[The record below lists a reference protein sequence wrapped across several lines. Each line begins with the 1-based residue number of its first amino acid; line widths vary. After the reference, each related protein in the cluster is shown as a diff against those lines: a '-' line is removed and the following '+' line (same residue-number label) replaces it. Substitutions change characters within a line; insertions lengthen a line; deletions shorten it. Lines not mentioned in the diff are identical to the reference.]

1 MKMKKLI
8 AMLLC
13 IAMIFCLAACEST
26 SSSKK
31 STTTKK
37 SSSSSNKDTASET
50 GSSETGTE
58 AAETKA
64 TTTPSASTSNWEK
77 AYYVDEFKQPTS
89 EGYITN
95 SELIVGT
102 FSNSATT
109 NSTLYVKF
117 TVDKKYVAIALVEY
131 GSYVVKNSSS
141 KYSDSYKII
150 LQSANGT
157 KYNLTGEIYPGGNRI
172 VIDTSYNATILS
184 ALKSGGE
191 IKLYIE
197 ETEYSTS
204 NYLFTVDTAG
214 FAEAYNTL

>member
-1 MKMKKLI
+1 MKIKRLI

-13 IAMIFCLAACEST
+13 IALLLSLAACGKK

-31 STTTKK
+31 SSSTKK
-37 SSSSSNKDTASET
+37 SSSSSQTNSDSKKSTSNTDAEPTE
-50 GSSETGTE
+50 TE
-58 AAETKA
+58 AAT
-64 TTTPSASTSNWEK
+64 TSNWEK
-77 AYYVDEFKQPTS
+77 AYYVDEFEQPTS

-117 TVDKKYVAIALVEY
+117 TVDKKYVAIALAEY

-157 KYNLTGEIYPGGNRI
+157 KYNLTGELYPGGDRI

-204 NYLFTVDTAG
+204 NYLFTVDTTG
-214 FAEAYNTL
+214 FAEAYKTL